1 MAGYTPFPQELR
13 PSPKPPWLLSSLEET
28 RESHP
33 SGTQEECSAFSR
45 MEKVGIYLQLKV
57 EIPFGVLFTLAI
69 FSVNFHCLA
78 NLTNDLV
85 PMPYCVLC

>member
-1 MAGYTPFPQELR
+1 MF
-13 PSPKPPWLLSSLEET
+13 
-28 RESHP
+28 
-33 SGTQEECSAFSR
+33 CFSR

-69 FSVNFHCLA
+69 FSVSFHCLA

-85 PMPYCVLC
+85 PVPYCVLC